1 MPNIKT
7 KTMNIRAII
16 QKIKKSFNHQ
26 KELPNQAV
34 LGFLQVLESVQE
46 EGCSCDEVFIKI
58 DEYVER
64 EVDKKDA
71 ADLMPLVRE
80 HLDLCPDC
88 CEEYE
93 ALLDVLEKT
102 SREQK

>member
-16 QKIKKSFNHQ
+16 QKIKKSFHHDE
-26 KELPNQAV
+26 ELPNEAV
-34 LGFLQVLESVQE
+34 LGFLQVLENVQE
-46 EGCSCDEVFIKI
+46 EGCSCDEVFTRI

-64 EVDKKDA
+64 EVDKRDA
-71 ADLMPLVRE
+71 EELMPLVRE

-102 SREQK
+102 SKDQK

>member
-1 MPNIKT
+1 
-7 KTMNIRAII
+7 MNIRAII
-16 QKIKKSFNHQ
+16 QKIKKSFTHHE
-26 KELPNQAV
+26 ELPNETV
-34 LGFLQVLESVQE
+34 LGFLHVLESVQE
-46 EGCSCDEVFIKI
+46 EGCSCDEVFTKI

-64 EVDKKDA
+64 EVDQKDA
-71 ADLMPLVRE
+71 EDLMPLIRE

-102 SREQK
+102 SKGKK

>member
-1 MPNIKT
+1 
-7 KTMNIRAII
+7 MNIRAII
-16 QKIKKSFNHQ
+16 QKIKKNLDHHEHHEAPSN
-26 KELPNQAV
+26 EAV
-34 LGFLQVLESVQE
+34 LDLLQVLERVQE
-46 EGCSCDEVFIKI
+46 EGCSCDEVFTKI

-71 ADLMPLVRE
+71 EDLMPLIRE

-93 ALLDVLEKT
+93 ALLDILEKT
-102 SREQK
+102 SKDKK